1 MKVKFSKKNIV
12 LYILILSTI
21 LNVLLFYNYIS
32 NKKYLNNSV
41 KNELGLN
48 TYYLDQATHKIKIK
62 YLDYEN
68 LAKKYNYCFEISIY
82 LNNVIDSYSRVARTM
97 HSNNEA
103 NEYFQNVKTI
113 LRVYDREIYG
123 VGIIILSGDGYVGKE
138 GFELLTKELI
148 EFAEILKIHN
158 GTYPSNKHIK
168 VDYSKLNKEVIEY
181 IKTSKILSNSLEF
194 KYLLNKK
201 Q

>member
-12 LYILILSTI
+12 VYILILSTI
-21 LNVLLFYNYIS
+21 LNVLLFYSYIS
-32 NKKYLNNSV
+32 NKKYLNAFV

-48 TYYLDQATHKIKIK
+48 TVYLDLATHKIEIK
-62 YLDYEN
+62 YLDYEKLPKN
-68 LAKKYNYCFEISIY
+68 YNYCFETSIY
-82 LNNVIDSYSRVARTM
+82 LNNVINSYSKVARAM

-103 NEYFQNVKTI
+103 NEYFQNVKRI
-113 LRVYDREIYG
+113 LRVYDREITG
-123 VGIIILSGDGYVGKE
+123 VGIIILSGNGYVGKE

-168 VDYSKLNKEVIEY
+168 VDYSKVNKEVIEY
-181 IKTSKILSNSLEF
+181 IKTSKILINSSEF
-194 KYLLNKK
+194 HYSL
-201 Q
+201 